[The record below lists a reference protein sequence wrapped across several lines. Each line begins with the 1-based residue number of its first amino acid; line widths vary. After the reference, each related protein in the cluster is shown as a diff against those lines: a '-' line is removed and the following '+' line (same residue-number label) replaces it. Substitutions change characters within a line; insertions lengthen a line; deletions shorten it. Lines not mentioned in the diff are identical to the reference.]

1 MSKYVTI
8 EVDLDPQ
15 EVEIPVGYI
24 AEQMTDEDLI
34 EILEGR
40 GYHVS
45 LQKNKK
51 DDLLCMSS
59 RSKSDNRRFLCE
71 LYELNMH
78 TSPKEIIDI
87 ILKSIS

>member
-1 MSKYVTI
+1 MSKYVTV
-8 EVDLDPQ
+8 EVDLNVQ
-15 EVEIPVGYI
+15 EVEVPVGHI
-24 AEQMTDEDLI
+24 AERMTDEDLI
-34 EILEGR
+34 EILEER
-40 GYHVS
+40 GYYVS

-51 DDLLCMSS
+51 DDFLCMSS